1 MPKNLLVLRA
11 SPDWTTFDLE
21 HSRDFLKSL
30 RLPEDLVIEFAAIWD
45 RHFKLDYRGLR
56 QS

>member
-1 MPKNLLVLRA
+1 MQKNLIVLRA
-11 SPDWTTFDLE
+11 SPDWATFDLG